1 MNIALQWIQKSKQS
15 NKDFS
20 KIQDSKAKAFI
31 DLPSSETENWMKLT
45 VLLLQNELQI

>member
-1 MNIALQWIQKSKQS
+1 LQWNTKVKTS

-20 KIQDSKAKAFI
+20 QIRKKDSKAKAFI
-31 DLPSSETENWMKLT
+31 DLPSSETENPDKLT